1 MTQIP
6 NWPDR
11 NQVIDRPATPTR
23 AANKEQVQP
32 PNMYDVLLLNDQ
44 TTPFEFV
51 TKVLTGIFNVHAKK
65 AYDIMMSAHQSG
77 LALVVTLPRDL
88 AETKVDQA
96 NTLARG
102 TVNPVFKGPMELTFS
117 AKPR

>member
-6 NWPDR
+6 KWPDR

-32 PNMYDVLLLNDQ
+32 PDMYVVFLHNDN

-51 TKVLTGIFNVHAKK
+51 IGVLTDVFNVRSEK
-65 AYDIMMSAHQSG
+65 AHTIMMSAHQSG
-77 LALVVTLPRDL
+77 LAQVVTLPRDL
-88 AETKVDQA
+88 AETKVHQA

-117 AKPR
+117 AQPR